1 MEKTWNTTKAAMNL
15 RKHGVRFEEASTI
28 FDDPLI
34 IVMDDPWHSYEEE
47 RLLAMGQSSSGKLLV
62 LSYVVRDDETRLIT
76 ARRATM
82 TERRRYMR
90 GDSIRDRG
98 KEPEIDLSDIPE
110 VDFSNGVRGKHYR
123 GPHEIRFVSIDEDVA
138 RFYSTSSSINNALR
152 ELIKEGRA
160 PEPRTGSAT
169 A

>member
-1 MEKTWNTTKAAMNL
+1 MTTWDAIKAAMNY
-15 RKHGVRFEEASTI
+15 RKHGVRFEEAVTI

-34 IVMDDPWHSYEEE
+34 VDIEDPWHSYDEE
-47 RLLAMGQSSSGKLLV
+47 RLLAIGESSSGNLLV
-62 LSYVVRDDETRLIT
+62 VAYVVRGDATRLIT
-76 ARRATM
+76 ARWATT

-110 VDFSNGVRGKHYR
+110 TDFTNGVRGRHYR
-123 GPHEIRFVSIDEDVA
+123 GPREIRFVSIDEDVA
-138 RFYSTSSSINNALR
+138 RYYSTSVAINDALR

-160 PEPRTGSAT
+160 PEPRSAT

>member
-1 MEKTWNTTKAAMNL
+1 MQTTWNATNAALNH
-15 RKHGVRFEEASTI
+15 RKHGVRFEEATTI
-28 FDDPLI
+28 FDDPL
-34 IVMDDPWHSYEEE
+34 VVDMDDPWHSYDEE
-47 RLLAMGQSSSGKLLV
+47 RLLAIGQSSSGNLLV
-62 LSYVVRDDETRLIT
+62 VSYVVRDDETRLIT
-76 ARRATM
+76 ARRATT

-98 KEPEIDLSDIPE
+98 REPEIDLSDIPE
-110 VDFSNGVRGKHYR
+110 TDFTNGVRGRHYR

-138 RFYSTSSSINNALR
+138 RYYPTSASINDALR

-160 PEPRTGSAT
+160 PEPRTEPAT